1 MRRPLFFFSDRL
13 LLSLPLSL
21 STTSQHHC
29 SLSEPNRLMSK
40 KNNLGTRKR
49 VHAADLAR
57 ERADA
62 AARAAKA
69 AKRAAREARSEE
81 EAKREK
87 SSSSSAF
94 ATPSLHATSGG
105 RVLKKQK
112 RNSLARAVKRV
123 KKGVRINGIRVVD
136 AETKAAAR
144 AAVRAAAALAMDVDD
159 DDGSEKSKP
168 KPKRNNQIKAKKK
181 ARKAPKA
188 PKAAATTTK
197 DKVMTDA

>member
-1 MRRPLFFFSDRL
+1 
-13 LLSLPLSL
+13 
-21 STTSQHHC
+21 
-29 SLSEPNRLMSK
+29 MSK
-40 KNNLGTRKR
+40 KNNKGTKKR

-69 AKRAAREARSEE
+69 AKRAAREARRQE
-81 EAKREK
+81 EAKK
-87 SSSSSAF
+87 SAHSLAG
-94 ATPSLHATSGG
+94 PSLHATSGG

-123 KKGVRINGIRVVD
+123 KKGVRVNGIRVVD

-159 DDGSEKSKP
+159 EGGEKKSKST
-168 KPKRNNQIKAKKK
+168 KKK
-181 ARKAPKA
+181 APSSSSSAARPAA
-188 PKAAATTTK
+188 SAATE
-197 DKVMTDA
+197 DKVMADA